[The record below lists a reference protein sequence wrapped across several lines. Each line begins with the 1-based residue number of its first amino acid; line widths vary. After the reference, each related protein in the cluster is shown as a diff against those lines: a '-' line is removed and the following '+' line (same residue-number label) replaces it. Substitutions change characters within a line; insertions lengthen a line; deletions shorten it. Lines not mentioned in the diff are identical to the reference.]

1 MAQIKKPTPKATKPT
16 KQQVAQA
23 KARAGGNNPVK
34 VTNKG
39 LKKLGGAALIAA
51 SFTPVGR
58 VAKVV
63 KTVST
68 AKKAATASTK
78 ARAAQGAKIDL
89 QQKATIASKAKTSA
103 LEKQIKEIE
112 TQIKANA
119 TRATELAKKSKAPG
133 APDRTS
139 GLLDAN
145 KKLSADLKKIRQ
157 SYYDAKTTF

>member
-1 MAQIKKPTPKATKPT
+1 MAAKPT

-23 KARAGGNNPVK
+23 KARAGGNKPVK
-34 VTNKG
+34 VTNAG

-51 SFTPVGR
+51 SLTPVGR

-63 KTVST
+63 KTASAVKKASAT
-68 AKKAATASTK
+68 AK
-78 ARAAQGAKIDL
+78 AAQGAKITA
-89 QQKATIASKAKTSA
+89 QQKATVASKTKVSS

-112 TQIKANA
+112 AQMKANA
-119 TRATELAKKSKAPG
+119 ARAKELANAKKAPG

-145 KKLSADLKKIRQ
+145 KKLAADLKKIRQ
-157 SYYDAKTTF
+157 SYYDARTKF